1 MQAHLIFWPVLAVLA
16 IPVFVLVLNAK
27 RKAEVRKT
35 GKVDPQ
41 SVIDNTA
48 WPLPV
53 VLTSNALA
61 NQFQLPVMFY
71 VLCFILFAI
80 DRVGVV
86 AMILAYLF
94 VATRWAHAIVHV
106 TSNAIPLRLI
116 SFLLSTLSLFAFFAV
131 TVLAMMKL

>member
-16 IPVFVLVLNAK
+16 IPVFVLTLNAK

-61 NQFQLPVMFY
+61 NQFQLPVVFY

-80 DRVGVV
+80 DRVGTLAMTLAWVFVV
-86 AMILAYLF
+86 
-94 VATRWAHAIVHV
+94 TRWAHAIVHV
-106 TSNAIPLRLI
+106 STNAIPLRLS
-116 SFLLSTLSLFAFFAV
+116 SFLLSTLSLFVFFAV